1 MCIRDSLY
9 FDTKSGM
16 LVRLVRWND
25 TPVGPVPTE
34 INYSDYR
41 DVAGVK
47 MPFTWTV
54 SQTYM
59 QMTIKLSEIRPNA
72 AVDGAR
78 FARPVP
84 AAKR

>member
-1 MCIRDSLY
+1 
-9 FDTKSGM
+9 
-16 LVRLVRWND
+16 
-25 TPVGPVPTE
+25 
-34 INYSDYR
+34 
-41 DVAGVK
+41 